1 MYAGIPVGLLHAG
14 HLRRLPGPQ
23 VTGEGDHV
31 PGSARRHR
39 YQSTENPSKESS
51 LVNGRPVF
59 VCVSLLVHYDSHLLI
74 YSETHV
80 DVLDCSTG
88 DWIQTLNLKRCRPLT
103 SNGLLSA
110 CFATEQPYV
119 VYLRNTNKGAWD
131 RGVRRGSNAPALS
144 LVVGL
149 LIGFE
154 TSQHRL

>member
-1 MYAGIPVGLLHAG
+1 MQEFLLVFSTLAIYVDYQGRKSREKEIMYPAPPVAI
-14 HLRRLPGPQ
+14 
-23 VTGEGDHV
+23 
-31 PGSARRHR
+31 
-39 YQSTENPSKESS
+39 
-51 LVNGRPVF
+51 
-59 VCVSLLVHYDSHLLI
+59 VHYDSHLLI